1 MSQAELDLSFRIL
14 QIKTNFLLILILG
27 KMIRLAGKIWSS
39 YITVLNKHP
48 MRVQI
53 IQTGLPLSY
62 LLSKASLQMCIQ
74 TGVIMASGDIIAQLY
89 LEKIPPRHLDIK
101 RTARFGFIG
110 MTFVVSFS

>member
-1 MSQAELDLSFRIL
+1 M
-14 QIKTNFLLILILG
+14 ILILR

-62 LLSKASLQMCIQ
+62 LFTKVSLQMCIQ

-89 LEKIPPRHLDIK
+89 LEKIQPRHLDIK